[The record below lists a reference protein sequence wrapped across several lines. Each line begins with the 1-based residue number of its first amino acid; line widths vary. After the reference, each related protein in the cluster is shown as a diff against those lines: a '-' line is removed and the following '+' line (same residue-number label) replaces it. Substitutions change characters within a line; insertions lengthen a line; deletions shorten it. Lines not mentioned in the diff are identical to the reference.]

1 MARSGERKNVGS
13 VAGSLLIF
21 GVIGLMIYAFG
32 TSGHYGFGFP
42 IGLVAGFFTGALTVR
57 YTQLRT
63 NLALGWLRL
72 GTIAL
77 VVGAL
82 GIFFSDVLSG
92 LLGPH
97 TIPEGLVRGFLQGTG
112 AGAGGEML
120 RIAMLRKR
128 NQ

>member
-1 MARSGERKNVGS
+1 MPGSGERKTVGS
-13 VAGSLLIF
+13 VAGSLLIV

-42 IGLVAGFFTGALTVR
+42 IGLVAGFFTGALTIW
-57 YTQLRT
+57 YAWLRI
-63 NLALGWLRL
+63 NLALGWLQL
-72 GTIAL
+72 VTIAL
-77 VVGAL
+77 VVVAL
-82 GIFFSDVLSG
+82 GIFLSDVLSN

-97 TIPEGLVRGFLQGTG
+97 TIPGGLVRGLLQGTG

-120 RIAMLRKR
+120 RMAMLRKR